1 MLTNN
6 EKLDAIIMCVLVISV
21 TVLLSWRVY
30 DYYQSKPIPTGKSLT
45 VTVAQGE
52 GLNDV
57 VFRAYRYIGVDCD
70 VYLMSEDIENLNKEI
85 DVYHLH
91 PGMQVRIPI
100 YIPRKYIDKFN
111 EVFHT
116 NLPNEGV
123 INISDAPRGEELLKF
138 LKLEIPL
145 CEYCV
150 ENPIPW
156 GRCGEECKSEEFA
169 TED

>member
-6 EKLDAIIMCVLVISV
+6 EKLDAIIMWVLVISV
-21 TVLLSWRVY
+21 TVLFIYKAY
-30 DYYQSKPIPTGKSLT
+30 DYYQSTPIPTGKSLT

-57 VFRAYRYIGVDCD
+57 VFRAYNYVGVDCD
-70 VYLMSEDIENLNKEI
+70 VYLMIGDIENLNKEI

-111 EVFHT
+111 Y
-116 NLPNEGV
+116 
-123 INISDAPRGEELLKF
+123 SKS
-138 LKLEIPL
+138 K
-145 CEYCV
+145 CE
-150 ENPIPW
+150 
-156 GRCGEECKSEEFA
+156 
-169 TED
+169 

>member
-1 MLTNN
+1 MLTDN
-6 EKLDAIIMCVLVISV
+6 EKLDAIIMWVLVISV

-57 VFRAYRYIGVDCD
+57 VFRAYNYVGVDCD

-100 YIPRKYIDKFN
+100 YIPRKYMDRFN
-111 EVFHT
+111 ES
-116 NLPNEGV
+116 L
-123 INISDAPRGEELLKF
+123 SK
-138 LKLEIPL
+138 
-145 CEYCV
+145 CE
-150 ENPIPW
+150 
-156 GRCGEECKSEEFA
+156 
-169 TED
+169 